1 MIEPANRF
9 LASDAEPLKVATDEL
24 MIWSVTV
31 REALK
36 GAIDSLNAVYEPLK
50 IATEALS
57 EVSIPA
63 PPAPVITHP

>member
-9 LASDAEPLKVATDEL
+9 LASDAEPLRVATDEL
-24 MIWSVTV
+24 IIWSVTV
-31 REALK
+31 KEALK
-36 GAIDSLNAVYEPLK
+36 GAIDSLNAKYEPLK
-50 IATEALS
+50 AATEALS